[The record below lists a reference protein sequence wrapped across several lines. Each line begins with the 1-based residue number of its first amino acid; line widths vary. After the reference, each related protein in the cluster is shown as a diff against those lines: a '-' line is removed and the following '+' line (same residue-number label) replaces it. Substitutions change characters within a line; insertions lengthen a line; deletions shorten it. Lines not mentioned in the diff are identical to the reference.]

1 MCRHLAYLGPE
12 VTAAEMVL
20 APEHSLLE
28 QTYLPTEMRGS
39 GVVNADGFGIGWYDQ
54 HGAVRR
60 YRRTVPM
67 WADGS
72 LPDVAATIRTTALVA
87 AARNGT
93 PGMPV
98 TETACAP
105 FRHRRWLFSHNGVVR
120 GWPDSLEDLAA
131 ALPLGDLL
139 RLEAPN
145 DSALLW
151 AIAKRRLE
159 DGEGVE
165 SVVEHL
171 TLEAAQA
178 APGSR
183 LNLLLCDGETVAA
196 STWEHSLWV
205 RESGDSV
212 TISSEP
218 FGNADGWQSLPDRQL
233 VVATARGAKLRP
245 LS

>member
-1 MCRHLAYLGPE
+1 MPLLDRTGSAEDRWTRSEGAAIGNIPAAIVPWE
-12 VTAAEMVL
+12 V
-20 APEHSLLE
+20 
-28 QTYLPTEMRGS
+28 
-39 GVVNADGFGIGWYDQ
+39 
-54 HGAVRR
+54 
-60 YRRTVPM
+60 
-67 WADGS
+67 
-72 LPDVAATIRTTALVA
+72 
-87 AARNGT
+87 
-93 PGMPV
+93 
-98 TETACAP
+98 
-105 FRHRRWLFSHNGVVR
+105 
-120 GWPDSLEDLAA
+120 LAA
-131 ALPLGDLL
+131 ALPLADGL

-178 APGSR
+178 APCSR

-205 RESGDSV
+205 RESDDSV

-218 FGNADGWQSLPDRQL
+218 FGDADGWQALPDRQL
-233 VVATARGAKLRP
+233 VVATARGAKVRP